1 MTETEIAIE
10 ESKTNQQTRTARF
23 AQWLMD
29 RESKRQDKESNLEG
43 MIRFNI
49 FLSIATLVSVAGS
62 TVAQY
67 VMMAYAWL

>member
-1 MTETEIAIE
+1 MTSDETDTKE
-10 ESKTNQQTRTARF
+10 TRTQRF

-62 TVAQY
+62 TVANY

>member
-1 MTETEIAIE
+1 MTSDETDTKE
-10 ESKTNQQTRTARF
+10 TRTARF

-29 RESKRQDKESNLEG
+29 RESKRQDKETNLEG

-49 FLSIATLVSVAGS
+49 FLSACTLVAVAGS
-62 TVAQY
+62 SVANY

>member
-1 MTETEIAIE
+1 MTSETETELKT
-10 ESKTNQQTRTARF
+10 ESRTHRF

-49 FLSIATLVSVAGS
+49 FLSTATLVAVAGS

-67 VMMAYAWL
+67 VMMAYTWL

>member
-1 MTETEIAIE
+1 MSTEE
-10 ESKTNQQTRTARF
+10 EVKETRTTRF

-49 FLSIATLVSVAGS
+49 FLSMCTLVVVAGS
-62 TVAQY
+62 SVANY
-67 VMMAYAWL
+67 VLMAYTWI

>member
-1 MTETEIAIE
+1 MTNDMTTDEMEYKTE
-10 ESKTNQQTRTARF
+10 SRTTRF

-43 MIRFNI
+43 MLRFNI
-49 FLSIATLVSVAGS
+49 FLSTATLVAVAGS

-67 VMMAYAWL
+67 VMMAYTWL

>member
-1 MTETEIAIE
+1 MTSDEIETKE
-10 ESKTNQQTRTARF
+10 TRTARF

-49 FLSIATLVSVAGS
+49 FLSIATWVSVAGS
-62 TVAQY
+62 TMANY
-67 VMMAYAWL
+67 VMMAYAWF